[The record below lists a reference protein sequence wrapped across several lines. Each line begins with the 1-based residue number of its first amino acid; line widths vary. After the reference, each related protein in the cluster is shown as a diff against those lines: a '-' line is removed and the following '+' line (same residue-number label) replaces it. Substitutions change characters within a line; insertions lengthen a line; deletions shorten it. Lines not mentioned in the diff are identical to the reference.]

1 MLTWDFFKH
10 YLLSKRAGSVVRTV
24 AWLCI
29 VGVAI
34 GVTSLIVV
42 LSVMNGFNRSIQRR
56 LLAVEPH
63 LVVTIPNIKT
73 AEQIELTP
81 LYHYLLKQNGV
92 QTEAYESQDI
102 LIRTVDGTY
111 GGGVARGVAGDSLNY
126 IMREA
131 EKAELARSG
140 PLAASDVPTAPLSAE
155 SSHLEAGEAIMG
167 VDLARSLGVFEGD
180 EIVVIAPEGLLLPA
194 GEIPHFERLKIR
206 GLITT
211 NVPEVDGKLIYYG
224 RGKSLLQLRD
234 SSSREVGIELRLPNP
249 EDYSG
254 LKTEIE
260 KRGGQVSTW
269 VERNSSLFYAL
280 RLEKI
285 CMGTFLGLSAL
296 IASFS
301 IVTVLVLLLMQKR
314 QDIGSLM
321 AMGLSARGA
330 RFLFLRLGLLLSAG
344 GFGGGLAIGLSIC
357 YIIQRYPLS
366 ILPNIYYDTTIPAR
380 VDPGVI
386 LLVSL
391 FSLLIAFFGAWWPA
405 KAHTSLTP
413 AEALRSRE

>member
-42 LSVMNGFNRSIQRR
+42 LSVMNGFNGSIQRR

-63 LVVTIPNIKT
+63 LVVTLPGAKT
-73 AEQIELTP
+73 AEQIEATP
-81 LYHYLLKQNGV
+81 LYHYLLTQKTV

-140 PLAASDVPTAPLSAE
+140 PSGSDVPTADLRPE
-155 SSHLEAGEAIMG
+155 TSHLEAGEAIMG

-194 GEIPHFERLKIR
+194 GEVPHFERLKIR

-234 SSSREVGIELRLPNP
+234 SSSREVGLELRLPDP
-249 EDYSG
+249 ENYAP
-254 LKTEIE
+254 LKEEIE

-314 QDIGSLM
+314 RDIGSLM
-321 AMGLSARGA
+321 AMGLSASGA
-330 RFLFLRLGLLLSAG
+330 RYLFLRLGLLLSGA
-344 GFGGGLAIGLSIC
+344 GFGGGLAVGLSIC
-357 YIIQRYPLS
+357 YLIQRYPLS

-380 VDPGVI
+380 VDPPVI
-386 LLVSL
+386 LLVTV
-391 FSLLIAFFGAWWPA
+391 FSVIIAFLGAWWPA
-405 KAHTSLTP
+405 SAHTRLTP
-413 AEALRSRE
+413 AEALRARD